1 MSSHKFTVGQTVEL
15 LPGSRDGGIP
25 RGRYK
30 VQRLLP
36 AEHREF
42 QYRVKHTVDGH
53 ERVVLEGQLT
63 ASGGIFS

>member
-1 MSSHKFTVGQTVEL
+1 MSSHKFAVGQTVAL

-30 VQRLLP
+30 IQRLLP
-36 AEHREF
+36 AERREF
-42 QYRVKHTVDGH
+42 QYRVKHTIDGH

-63 ASGGIFS
+63 ADGGIFS